1 MRAGTHL
8 SHYLTGGGIWRSH
21 KPAVNEERKFSVRT
35 GVKKNNKRLYTI
47 WQGIKK
53 RCNKEYCKDYPHY
66 GGRGIALCEEWE
78 NSFDNFRSWAY
89 ENGYNDTLT
98 LDRINNNGNY
108 CPENCRWATRTQQV
122 RNRNVFRKNKTG
134 ITGVRI
140 YNGKYRVSIR
150 VNNDQIDLG
159 IYKDLMDAK
168 EARRKGELKYWGPNN

>member
-1 MRAGTHL
+1 M
-8 SHYLTGGGIWRSH
+8 
-21 KPAVNEERKFSVRT
+21 RT

-168 EARRKGELKYWGPNN
+168 EARRKGELKYWGPKN